1 MVNTSKLQGL
11 MRERKQTLSSL
22 AKLMGKSKTS
32 VFDKIHGKREFLCS
46 EMQTIRTT
54 LNMSDE
60 EFKSIFFAWL

>member
-11 MRERKQTLSSL
+11 MRERKQTLNSL
-22 AKLMGKSKTS
+22 ARLMGKSKTS

-60 EFKSIFFAWL
+60 EFKSIFFA